1 MFPSSLPSVASAPVV
16 HQSPRNVTF
25 HYRRS
30 SAAYF
35 GGMCSVSRGVG
46 VNEVRRCPS
55 SLCLHVSYSP
65 RLVCQQCVCLFVCG
79 VVVCCSTA
87 TAWPWRRP
95 SPRAWPR
102 TWASSGTRRQR
113 KVLTKHTRCIFI
125 QVVGS
130 SENQPLVMSQRA
142 QLSG

>member
-46 VNEVRRCPS
+46 VNEVSRCPS
-55 SLCLHVSYSP
+55 SLCLHVSRSP
-65 RLVCQQCVCLFVCG
+65 RLCVSTMCFVLFVCLSLSLFPA
-79 VVVCCSTA
+79 V
-87 TAWPWRRP
+87 
-95 SPRAWPR
+95 
-102 TWASSGTRRQR
+102 RQQLGHGHVPLPEPGPEPGHPVGPGI
-113 KVLTKHTRCIFI
+113 KEKYPQNTLTGFLL
-125 QVVGS
+125 
-130 SENQPLVMSQRA
+130 EFWPLVMSQRA
-142 QLSG
+142 RLLG